1 MIKTRKRNRLRC
13 CRRHLKEVLNML
25 ITILQLA
32 GVLCSLAALLL
43 LLRDGF
49 AGKTAMLLLLA
60 VFGCLIMNSG
70 MLLTTLS
77 VGHADGITAFEII
90 YLGGALFYT
99 FFLLFITAHLQLR
112 VPRTVK
118 AFLTAVFGCAV
129 AVCWT
134 DSLRTPL
141 MGQIWFSQHPVFHVQ
156 CPEVPQ
162 TAYRWILGG
171 LLCTVLLG
179 LCAVTVRRLLRTE
192 LRAERYHYARM
203 TAVLL
208 LLFVPLTVQLFSPP
222 RLTMLPLITAVTMLL
237 LAVSIRSDDFF
248 NLSESAQKWILKQ
261 MKDAYVLADSR
272 NRFLDCNEAAIALF
286 PALAGMR
293 QGMPLPKEIADL
305 IEKRGSAGYEQGDR
319 FYEVKIT
326 DLERGG
332 RVTGHALLLDDD
344 TDQQNYSQLLSR
356 YNTEL
361 EAEVSRQTRHI
372 QEVQDS
378 IVTGMAAVIE
388 RRDDSTGG
396 HIRRT
401 KKVVRIF
408 AERLRLNMEELK
420 IDEAFIRNVIKAAPM
435 HDIGKIAIEDSIL
448 RSPARLSDQERE
460 IMKLHTE
467 KGAELLTEIL
477 AESDD
482 EGLRHTAVNVAH
494 YHHERWDGAGYPD
507 GISGSAIP
515 LEARIMALADSFDA
529 MVSKRCYQA
538 EGRSCDEAF
547 AIIAQELG
555 KQFDPVLGAIF
566 LQCRPQIATYYDS
579 VVKKAQA
586 SGNADSH

>member
-1 MIKTRKRNRLRC
+1 
-13 CRRHLKEVLNML
+13 ML

-32 GVLCSLAALLL
+32 GVLISLGALFL

-49 AGKTAMLLLLA
+49 TGRTAMLLLLA
-60 VFGCLIMNSG
+60 DFGCLVMNSG
-70 MLLTTLS
+70 MLLTAVS
-77 VGHADGITAFEII
+77 DGHADGITAFEIT

-99 FFLLFITAHLQLR
+99 FFLLFITKHLQLR
-112 VPRTVK
+112 IPQ
-118 AFLTAVFGCAV
+118 AVNVCIAAVLGSAV
-129 AVCWT
+129 AVCWI
-134 DSLRTPL
+134 DRLRTPL

-156 CPEVPQ
+156 CAEVPQ
-162 TAYRWILGG
+162 TAFRWILGG
-171 LLCTVLLG
+171 LLCTVFLL
-179 LCAVTVRRLLRTE
+179 LCIVTVRRLLRTE

-203 TAVLL
+203 TAILL
-208 LLFVPLTVQLFSPP
+208 LILIPLITQLFIPP
-222 RLTMLPLITAVTMLL
+222 RLTMLPLIYAAAMLM
-237 LAVSIRSDDFF
+237 LALSIRSDDFF
-248 NLSESAQKWILKQ
+248 NVSESARNWLLKQ
-261 MKDAYVLADSR
+261 MNDAYILADSR
-272 NRFLDCNEAAIALF
+272 KRFLDCNDAAIALF

-293 QGMPLPKEIADL
+293 QGTPLPDEISALLADRENSG
-305 IEKRGSAGYEQGDR
+305 IERNGR

-332 RVTGHALLLDDD
+332 RITGHALLMDDD
-344 TDQQNYSQLLSR
+344 TDQQNYSQLLAR

-361 EAEVSRQTRHI
+361 EAEVNRKTRHI

-420 IDEAFIRNVIKAAPM
+420 IDEQFIRNVIKAAPM

-460 IMKLHTE
+460 VMKLHTE

-477 AESDD
+477 SESDD
-482 EGLRHTAVNVAH
+482 EGLRRTAVNVAH
-494 YHHERWDGAGYPD
+494 FHHERWDGAGYPD
-507 GISGSAIP
+507 GLKGEAIP

-538 EGRSCDEAF
+538 KGRSCDEAF
-547 AIIAQELG
+547 AVIAQELG
-555 KQFDPVLGAIF
+555 GQFDPVLGAIF
-566 LQCRPQIATYYDS
+566 LQCRVQIAAYYES
-579 VVKKAQA
+579 TLK
-586 SGNADSH
+586 NAGAAG

>member
-1 MIKTRKRNRLRC
+1 MII
-13 CRRHLKEVLNML
+13 VLV
-25 ITILQLA
+25 QLA
-32 GVLCSLAALLL
+32 GVLLSLFALFL

-49 AGKTAMLLLLA
+49 EGKTATLLLLA

-70 MLLTTLS
+70 MLLTALS
-77 VGHADGITAFEII
+77 TGHADGITAFEITF
-90 YLGGALFYT
+90 LGGALFYS

-112 VPRTVK
+112 IPRSVK
-118 AFLTAVFGCAV
+118 FGVTALLGAGV
-129 AVCWT
+129 AVCWI
-134 DSLRTPL
+134 DRLRDLL
-141 MGQIWFSQHPVFHVQ
+141 MGKIWFSQHPAFHVQ
-156 CPEVPQ
+156 CPEVPHSVFRFLYG
-162 TAYRWILGG
+162 T
-171 LLCTVLLG
+171 LLCCALFA

-192 LRAERYHYARM
+192 LRAERYHFARV

-208 LLFVPLTVQLFSPP
+208 LAAVPLTIQLVRPP
-222 RLTMLPLITAVTMLL
+222 KLTPVPLLTAVTMLL
-237 LAVSIRSDDFF
+237 LAISIRSDDFF
-248 NLSESAQKWILKQ
+248 NVSESAQKWLLKQ

-272 NRFLDCNEAAIALF
+272 SRFLDCNEAAIALF
-286 PALAGMR
+286 PTLVGMR
-293 QGMPLPKEIADL
+293 QGTPLPKEITDIL
-305 IEKRGSAGYEQGDR
+305 SGKPQEGIERDGR
-319 FYEVKIT
+319 FFEVKIT

-344 TDQQNYSQLLSR
+344 TDQQNYSKLLSR

-378 IVTGMAAVIE
+378 IVTGMASVIE
-388 RRDDSTGG
+388 SRDDSTGG

-408 AERLRLNMEELK
+408 ADHLRLNMAELK
-420 IDEAFIRNVIKAAPM
+420 IDEKFLGCVIKAAPM

-448 RSPARLSDQERE
+448 RSPSRLSDQERE
-460 IMKLHTE
+460 IMNLHTK

-477 AESDD
+477 SESDD
-482 EGLRHTAVNVAH
+482 ADLRRIAVNVAH

-507 GISGSAIP
+507 GLKGEEIP
-515 LEARIMALADSFDA
+515 LEARIMSLADTYDA
-529 MVSKRCYQA
+529 IVSKRCYQK
-538 EGRSCDEAF
+538 EGRSADEAF

-566 LQCRPQIATYYDS
+566 LQCRPQITAYYEHTA
-579 VVKKAQA
+579 KQEQ
-586 SGNADSH
+586 H